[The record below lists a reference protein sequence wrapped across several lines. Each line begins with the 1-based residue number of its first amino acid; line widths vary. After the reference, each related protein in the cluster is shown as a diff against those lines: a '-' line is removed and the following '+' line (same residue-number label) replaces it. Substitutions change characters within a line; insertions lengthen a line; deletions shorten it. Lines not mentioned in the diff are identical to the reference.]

1 MTHQALKRRFPWLP
15 ERGALRR
22 PLPWLIALALIA
34 VLGGVGMIARIA
46 LDLASPDIVR
56 YGGNLLARGGADYSF
71 WPIGPLIPPL
81 NPEAI
86 AAAEAEQLPPPPDPS
101 GPQDNVPIVVVGA
114 STVIPTVATAEPSP
128 SPTPTATETLA
139 PATPLPATPSPLPS
153 PTRTVVVQ
161 RAPATI
167 PLLPTSTAAPSVT
180 PAAPSATPVTA
191 PEPPR
196 APSATQ
202 PPAPSATQPPPAPTR
217 TTAPTQT
224 PVPSV
229 PTTPVPPAP
238 PPSATP
244 VPPTPTPEPPLL
256 RLASPELTVSEAEGS
271 VKVTVELS
279 LSNGYAKSVTVA
291 YATGD
296 GSATANVDYTPVN
309 GTLTFLP
316 GERSKTFNIA
326 VRDDG
331 LKETNERFQLTLSN
345 LTNAVLDGPSVA
357 TVTITDSDAPP
368 VVRFASAARTVDES
382 VGPVAATIEL
392 STPSAIDISVP
403 YTVQGYSVPGTA
415 SLSDHTLRAGTL
427 FIPAGATSVRLRFD
441 IVDDRIDEDQETI
454 SLFLGTPTNAQ
465 LGNPSIYTLTV
476 NDNDTAGVAIA
487 PQQFSL
493 SEGGAS
499 ASYSVVLESQP
510 VANVT
515 INLSPNRE
523 LAVQPAQ
530 LVFTP
535 ANWST
540 PQTIRL
546 TVVDDKIDE
555 DGDGNLTPHTG
566 RVAHLVSSADP
577 KYNALADIDPVLATI
592 RDNDS
597 AGVIVAPKTL
607 ALSEP
612 PAALT
617 HRSSY
622 GVRLTSEP
630 VFPVT
635 IKIAELAGNSQV
647 MVSPKNLTFTA
658 ANWNVD
664 QTVTVTAIDDDVDE
678 TNPHSTSTTHTVTST
693 DRNYNNFPVGPVLID
708 ITDDDTAGVEILPTI
723 LNLTEA
729 ASNRTGT
736 YTVRLKSQPIATVT
750 LVIAPDAPNVQVTAS
765 RASLTFTPGNWN
777 VAQTVTVTAID
788 DDVDEDGDRN
798 GTPHTSVVRHS
809 LVSADPNYG
818 PARPPRPFPLDD
830 AAVSIADDDNAGV
843 LITPTTLTVVEGS
856 ITSYTVRLT
865 SQPTATVTLTI
876 TTLDAKIAVIP
887 ASLTFTDDTGNLGG
901 WNLTQTV
908 TITAQDNFID
918 EDVNTTPYITS
929 TVSHSVT
936 SVDPN
941 YNPPLAVGFPLADVI
956 VNLRDNDT
964 AGVLITPTL
973 LNLSEG
979 VPALTATYSVRLTS
993 QPTADV
999 TLTIS
1004 TDLAQLSSDK
1014 PTLLFTT
1021 ANWATAQ
1028 DVTLTVKPDDID
1040 EDGNNNATSHI
1051 SIVSHDLNSADPNY
1065 DDPTAPFT
1073 VGTVAVQITDND
1085 TADVLVAPAT
1095 LALSEGLAGVTSA
1108 TVQVELTSEPTA
1120 PVTLTLTPDAQLTAD
1135 QPFLLFTPGNWDTP
1149 QPVTLTAVDDF
1160 IDEDGDGDATL
1171 HVGAVAF
1178 AATSPDVLY
1187 NRSFPAYTVDIADDD
1202 TADVLVMPAAL
1213 ALSETITD
1221 ANHTGTYAVRL
1232 LSQPVAAVMITL
1244 GLDSTQLDVSTAA
1257 LVFTPATWNITQT
1270 VTVTAIDDAL
1280 FEGPQT
1286 LTITQTPTTADA
1298 IYAALAI
1305 PPVTVAITDN
1315 EPALASVGDPAA
1327 IDEGDAG
1334 VRTLSFPVTLRR
1346 PATVEVTLTYT
1357 TFDLSASAGSD
1368 FVATMGTVL
1377 LAPGVVT
1384 ASIDVSVMGD
1394 TTYEPDE
1401 LFELRLTGI
1410 AATGDLVGLDD
1421 AQAVGTIRNDD
1432 SSAFAAFTFLSTA
1445 GPLVAPD
1452 RGYGYTGSGS
1462 NYLQVA
1468 VPCSWPL
1475 GQPVTIELWSAAI
1488 HNDPGSIDAIM
1499 DPTIL
1504 VAPDTTSFELYDAG
1518 TAVALDG
1525 LTPAPGA
1532 PGSLFAS
1539 TFNPTPAL
1547 ENWEVFFTLANP
1559 QPCGRYLLR
1568 SATSEDDENIW
1579 AVRVTAAVAD
1589 QVAFGALLS
1598 TVEQGSPAG
1607 QQLCTTAWVAVP
1619 AGVTE
1624 LRLRNF
1630 DLDVPAPLGDDPLA
1644 LIRYYAPGEPL
1655 DPQGLLGGLAG
1666 TGAPDAS
1673 WREDRIAG
1681 PAEGWW
1687 RAVICTSGR
1696 NRFSF
1701 EASADGALLAVR
1713 YDPPASP

>member
-153 PTRTVVVQ
+153 PSPTRTVVVQ
-161 RAPATI
+161 RAPATL

-180 PAAPSATPVTA
+180 PAVLSATPVTA
-191 PEPPR
+191 PEPPP
-196 APSATQ
+196 APKATQ
-202 PPAPSATQPPPAPTR
+202 TPAPSATRVPPAPTR

-244 VPPTPTPEPPLL
+244 VTPTPTPEPPLL
-256 RLASPELTVSEAEGS
+256 RFASPELTVSEAEGT

-279 LSNGYAKSVTVA
+279 LSNGYSKTVTVA

-296 GSATANVDYTPVN
+296 GSATATGDYTPVN

-345 LTNAVLDGPSVA
+345 LANATLDGPSVA

-392 STPSAIDISVP
+392 STPSAINISVP
-403 YTVQGYSVPGTA
+403 YTVQGFSVPGTA

-427 FIPAGATSVRLRFD
+427 FIPAGATSVRLRFEL
-441 IVDDRIDEDQETI
+441 VDDRIDEDRETI

-487 PQQFSL
+487 PQQFTL
-493 SEGGAS
+493 DEGGASAS

-523 LAVQPAQ
+523 LAVKPAQ

-540 PQTIRL
+540 PQTIQL
-546 TVVDDKIDE
+546 AAVDDKIDE

-577 KYNALADIDPVLATI
+577 KYSALANIDPVLATI
-592 RDNDS
+592 RDNDT
-597 AGVIVAPKTL
+597 AGVLVAPKRL
-607 ALSEP
+607 DLSEQ
-612 PAALT
+612 PATLN
-617 HRSSY
+617 HRGPY
-622 GVRLTSEP
+622 NVRLTSEP
-630 VFPVT
+630 VAPVT
-635 IKIAELAGNSQV
+635 ITIAGDAQV
-647 MVSPKNLTFTA
+647 TVSPTSLTFTA
-658 ANWNVD
+658 GNWNVD
-664 QTVTVTAIDDDVDE
+664 QTVTVTAIDDAVDE
-678 TNPHSTSTTHTVTST
+678 LNPHGAETNHRVTSA
-693 DRNYNNFPVGPVLID
+693 DPNYNNFPVGPVLIT
-708 ITDDDTAGVEILPTI
+708 IADDDVSGVLIAPTS
-723 LNLTEA
+723 LNLSEIPSA
-729 ASNRTGT
+729 LNHKRP
-736 YTVRLKSQPIATVT
+736 YTVRLTSQPIADVT
-750 LVIAPDAPNVQVTAS
+750 LTLTPDAQVTVSPATLS
-765 RASLTFTPGNWN
+765 FTAGNWN
-777 VAQTVTVTAID
+777 VAQTVIVTAVN
-788 DDVDEDGDRN
+788 DDVDEDGN
-798 GTPHTSVVRHS
+798 GTFIPPASRVNHAVASV
-809 LVSADPNYG
+809 DPNYNA
-818 PARPPRPFPLDD
+818 PTSPFTVLPLIVTITDN
-830 AAVSIADDDNAGV
+830 DNAGV
-843 LITPTTLTVVEGS
+843 LITPTTLNVVEGNTTS
-856 ITSYTVRLT
+856 YEVRLTSKPLDNVVITLDRGNPTQISTSAPTLTFTPANWLTPQIVTITATSDFIDEDGDGNLTPHIATVSHSVTSVGDPFYKPLPVRFTVPAVTVQITDDDTAGVLITPTLLNLSEGAPALTATYTVRLT

-876 TTLDAKIAVIP
+876 TPDVQVMASP
-887 ASLTFTDDTGNLGG
+887 ATLTFTGGNNGN
-901 WNLTQTV
+901 WNDPQTV
-908 TITAQDNFID
+908 IVTA
-918 EDVNTTPYITS
+918 VN
-929 TVSHSVT
+929 
-936 SVDPN
+936 
-941 YNPPLAVGFPLADVI
+941 
-956 VNLRDNDT
+956 
-964 AGVLITPTL
+964 
-973 LNLSEG
+973 
-979 VPALTATYSVRLTS
+979 
-993 QPTADV
+993 
-999 TLTIS
+999 
-1004 TDLAQLSSDK
+1004 
-1014 PTLLFTT
+1014 
-1021 ANWATAQ
+1021 
-1028 DVTLTVKPDDID
+1028 DDID
-1040 EDGNNNATSHI
+1040 EDGNGNTTTHRGT
-1051 SIVSHDLNSADPNY
+1051 VSHNAASADPNY
-1065 DDPTAPFT
+1065 KNLL
-1073 VGTVAVQITDND
+1073 VGPMLIDITDDD
-1085 TADVLVAPAT
+1085 TAGVLVTPDA
-1095 LALSEGLAGVTSA
+1095 LALSEDPAGATNA

-1120 PVTLTLTPDAQLTAD
+1120 PVTLTLTPDAQLRLISPT
-1135 QPFLLFTPGNWDTP
+1135 LTLTFTVGNWNVA
-1149 QPVTLTAVDDF
+1149 QPVTLTAFNDD
-1160 IDEDGDGDATL
+1160 IDETDPHPGL
-1171 HVGAVAF
+1171 LAF
-1178 AATSPDVLY
+1178 AAGSTDGFY
-1187 NRSFPAYTVDIADDD
+1187 NRSFPAYTVQITDND
-1202 TADVLVMPAAL
+1202 TAGVLVTPDAL
-1213 ALSETITD
+1213 ALSETLTD

-1286 LTITQTPTTADA
+1286 LTISHTLITGDA
-1298 IYAALAI
+1298 LYAALAI
-1305 PPVTVAITDN
+1305 PPVMVAITDN

-1327 IDEGDAG
+1327 IDEGNAG
-1334 VRTLSFPVTLRR
+1334 LQTLSFPVTLGR
-1346 PATVEVTLTYT
+1346 PATVPVTLTYS
-1357 TFDLSASAGSD
+1357 TFDLSASGGSD
-1368 FVATMGTVL
+1368 FLATTGSVL

-1525 LTPAPGA
+1525 LAPAPGA

-1539 TFNPTPAL
+1539 TFNPTSAL

-1579 AVRVTAAVAD
+1579 AVRATAAVAD
-1589 QVAFGALLS
+1589 QIAFGSLLS
-1598 TVEQGSPAG
+1598 TVEQNSPAG
-1607 QQLCTTAWVAVP
+1607 QQICTTAWVAVP

-1644 LIRYYAPGEPL
+1644 LIRYYPPGEPL

-1701 EASADGALLAVR
+1701 EASADGALLAMR